1 MADGVFLPLRLRQV
15 RRSHGYARNSFL
27 HQIGTSSNGP
37 ARESALARPMLHRKG
52 RLMKRALLVGF
63 LALLPVLAACTSA
76 ATNRPPGAT
85 APGSGAP
92 QQITVKAMDTMK
104 FDPPT
109 LSAKAGQPIQ
119 LTLDNTG
126 QLVHDFAI
134 TEGVSQPIKISAQPG
149 QNAVIIFAIDKPGS
163 YTYFCSEP
171 GHEQAGMK
179 GTLTVQ

>member
-1 MADGVFLPLRLRQV
+1 M
-15 RRSHGYARNSFL
+15 
-27 HQIGTSSNGP
+27 
-37 ARESALARPMLHRKG
+37 M
-52 RLMKRALLVGF
+52 
-63 LALLPVLAACTSA
+63 
-76 ATNRPPGAT
+76 
-85 APGSGAP
+85 
-92 QQITVKAMDTMK
+92 VKAMDTMK

-149 QNAVIIFAIDKPGS
+149 QNAVITFAIDKPGS